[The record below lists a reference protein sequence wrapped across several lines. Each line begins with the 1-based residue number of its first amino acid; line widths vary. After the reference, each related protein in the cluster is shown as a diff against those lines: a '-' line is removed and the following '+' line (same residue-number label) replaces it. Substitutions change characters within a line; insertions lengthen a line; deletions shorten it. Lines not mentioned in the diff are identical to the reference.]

1 MTSKAAQLASS
12 WLQSFAKALESANV
26 DAVVECFCADGFL
39 RDILALNWDNRT
51 LQGHS
56 NISAYLVDFLEDA
69 SISAVELSQKSA
81 FKPEYGR
88 FTETLSVC
96 GVSAGFTFETK
107 IGPGAGYFTLVPDE
121 SDSWKALV
129 VMIALQ
135 DIRGHEE
142 GINTWRELRPPGP
155 TWAEMVQ
162 QERLTAET
170 EPDVLVVGAGQTGL
184 NVAARFRQMGI
195 STLVVER
202 NHRVGDNW
210 RQRYPTLTLHTPKNY
225 CSMLYQQHPDNWPE
239 FIPRDKV
246 ADWLEQYAV
255 TQDLFVW
262 TDSRPLPGARYD
274 TSTKR
279 WTVTIDRA
287 GREVEL
293 HPTHII
299 VASALGAPRLPTIPN
314 QSTFSGIILHSSQ
327 YSGAKSLAGKRVVVV
342 GAGNTAAE
350 ICADLAAHKAQSVT
364 MVQRSSTWIVSRDSA
379 VETFNRMYPPD
390 VDVADAD
397 FMAMARPAKLAMKL
411 EKMGMEQVLE
421 SQKETHRGLA
431 EAGFEINKSGK
442 GFFTLWYERYGGF
455 WLDTGHAELIRNG
468 SVAVKHGVE
477 VASFS
482 SSSVIFSDNTSLE
495 ADCVIFATSCENI
508 AETMRGVFG
517 DAIIDQVGPVWGLDS
532 EGELQGCYRRAG
544 HPGLWFAGGEF
555 YLSRAFSKRMALEIK
570 AMQLGLLDGSR

>member
-1 MTSKAAQLASS
+1 S
-12 WLQSFAKALESANV
+12 
-26 DAVVECFCADGFL
+26 
-39 RDILALNWDNRT
+39 WDNRT

-56 NISAYLVDFLEDA
+56 NISTYLVDHLGIA

-88 FTETLSVC
+88 FTEALSVC

-107 IGPGAGYFTLVPDE
+107 IGPGAGYFTLVLDE
-121 SDSWKALV
+121 SDSWKAIV

-142 GINTWRELRPPGP
+142 GINARRELRPPGP
-155 TWAEMVQ
+155 MWAEMLQ

-170 EPDVLVVGAGQTGL
+170 EPDVLIIGAGQTGL
-184 NVAARFRQMGI
+184 NVAARFRQM
-195 STLVVER
+195 
-202 NHRVGDNW
+202 
-210 RQRYPTLTLHTPKNY
+210 KY
-225 CSMLYQQHPDNWPE
+225 CSMLYQLHPDSWPE

-246 ADWLEQYAV
+246 AHWLEQYAV
-255 TQDLFVW
+255 TQDLVVW
-262 TDSRPLPGARYD
+262 TDSQPLPGARYD

-287 GREVEL
+287 GRKVVL

-299 VASALGAPRLPTIPN
+299 VASALGAHRVPKIPN

-327 YSGAKSLAGKRVVVV
+327 YSGAKSLSGKRVVVV

-350 ICADLAAHKAQSVT
+350 ICADLAAHKAQSIT

-379 VETFNRMYPPD
+379 VETFNGMYPPD
-390 VDVADAD
+390 IDVADAD
-397 FMAMARPAKLAMKL
+397 FMVMARPAKLAMRL
-411 EKMGMEQVLE
+411 EKAGMDQVLE

-442 GFFTLWYERYGGF
+442 GFFTLWYARYGGKGGTLSVISLLDLFQGF
-455 WLDTGHAELIRNG
+455 WLDAGHAELIRSG

-482 SSSVIFSDNTSLE
+482 RSSVIFSDNTSLE

-532 EGELQGCYRRAG
+532 EGELQGCYRRTG

-555 YLSRAFSKRMALEIK
+555 YLSRASSKRMALEIK
-570 AMQLGLLDGSR
+570 AMQLGLLDGNR